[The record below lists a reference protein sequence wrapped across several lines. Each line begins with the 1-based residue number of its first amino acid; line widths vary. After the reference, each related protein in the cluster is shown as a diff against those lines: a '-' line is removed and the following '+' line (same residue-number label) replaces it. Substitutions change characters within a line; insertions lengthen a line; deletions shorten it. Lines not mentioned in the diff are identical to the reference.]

1 MTVFRSL
8 GMLTYL
14 LAAAPVFAECD
25 QAAVDP
31 MIQNIQNLLEQERE
45 TLFQLSNCPDSGCSR
60 SVIERW
66 GGRISREGNLITDSP
81 YPKRALANLSEAIT
95 GIKAYL
101 DKCSKPDL
109 TPAVKPPAPQPL

>member
-66 GGRISREGNLITDSP
+66 GAGFPERATSSRILPTRNAPSP
-81 YPKRALANLSEAIT
+81 T
-95 GIKAYL
+95 
-101 DKCSKPDL
+101 
-109 TPAVKPPAPQPL
+109 